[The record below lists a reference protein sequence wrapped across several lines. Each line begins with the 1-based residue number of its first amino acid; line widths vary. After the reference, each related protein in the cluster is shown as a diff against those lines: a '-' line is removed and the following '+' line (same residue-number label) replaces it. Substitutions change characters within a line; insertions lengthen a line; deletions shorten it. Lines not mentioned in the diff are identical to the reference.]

1 LKSIRQTGGEV
12 EAFTEL
18 DPAANEISHRL
29 PHFLPDGSA
38 VLFTVVRYTSIT
50 PDWKRAEVWVKSL
63 ATGERKRLLEDATDA
78 RYAGNGVLT
87 FARQGRLFAIRFD
100 PEKSSVSGTPILA
113 VDGVTHALY
122 GQAGLTWTG
131 AAQYSVSENGR
142 LVCAPGSIEPPFL
155 ASLSWVDRQGKVTP
169 VGAKPTSLYGAR
181 VSADGTRIAYSEYH
195 VAKDIWVF
203 DIVRGTTDRQ
213 TYEGQNMFPTWAP
226 DDSRIAFRSDR
237 SGPIGVFVTQG
248 LNSRLASALTP
259 GPLDTPGSWTPDGKA
274 LAFGRGFPLGGSAN
288 SDIARG

>member
-1 LKSIRQTGGEV
+1 LKSIRQAGGEV

-50 PDWKRAEVWVKSL
+50 PDWKPAEVWVKSL
-63 ATGERKRLLEDATDA
+63 ATGERKRLLEHATDA

-100 PEKSSVSGTPILA
+100 PEKLSVSGTPILA

-131 AAQYSVSENGR
+131 AAQYSVWENGT
-142 LVCAPGSIEPPFL
+142 LVYAGI
-155 ASLSWVDRQGKVTP
+155 D
-169 VGAKPTSLYGAR
+169 
-181 VSADGTRIAYSEYH
+181 
-195 VAKDIWVF
+195 
-203 DIVRGTTDRQ
+203 
-213 TYEGQNMFPTWAP
+213 
-226 DDSRIAFRSDR
+226 
-237 SGPIGVFVTQG
+237 
-248 LNSRLASALTP
+248 
-259 GPLDTPGSWTPDGKA
+259 
-274 LAFGRGFPLGGSAN
+274 
-288 SDIARG
+288 